1 MRQILSAIYY
11 LHSKGIVHRDIKA
24 ENILFENKEE
34 GSKVKII
41 DFGVSTKFVKDQKMK
56 ETLGTAYYIAPEVLL
71 QNYDNK
77 CDVWSCGV
85 LLYILLCGY
94 PPFNGDDD
102 DEIIES
108 VKRADLVFYGTHF
121 NLKIEEDWDNI
132 SREAKDLIKNMLKLN
147 PKQRYSA
154 KQALDHSWLQ
164 FNASNK
170 PLKKQIFNN
179 LTNFR
184 SKSRFRHAIMTFMA
198 SRMLSK
204 DDEDD
209 LKEAFQC
216 LDLDGNGIL
225 SKEELYTGYKK
236 VYPTSSEQEIKV
248 IVENLLEKMDINE
261 QGEVRFTDFIVA
273 AADQERLL
281 HSKQI
286 EQVFQI
292 FDADGNGFIE
302 WDELKEAM
310 ACVQMKD
317 SDYKSL
323 IKEYDQDGDGK
334 VIFIFLLFQISMNEF
349 KEMLLNLS

>member
-154 KQALDHSWLQ
+154 K
-164 FNASNK
+164 
-170 PLKKQIFNN
+170 
-179 LTNFR
+179 
-184 SKSRFRHAIMTFMA
+184 
-198 SRMLSK
+198 
-204 DDEDD
+204 
-209 LKEAFQC
+209 
-216 LDLDGNGIL
+216 
-225 SKEELYTGYKK
+225 
-236 VYPTSSEQEIKV
+236 
-248 IVENLLEKMDINE
+248 
-261 QGEVRFTDFIVA
+261 
-273 AADQERLL
+273 
-281 HSKQI
+281 
-286 EQVFQI
+286 
-292 FDADGNGFIE
+292 
-302 WDELKEAM
+302 
-310 ACVQMKD
+310 
-317 SDYKSL
+317 
-323 IKEYDQDGDGK
+323 
-334 VIFIFLLFQISMNEF
+334 
-349 KEMLLNLS
+349 